1 MYGLYKIVG
10 VNMMNLLEFII
21 VIFFL
26 EVVIDVCIFKLLI

>member
-26 EVVIDVCIFKLLI
+26 EVVIDVCILKLLI